1 MKQIVFLIA
10 VLAVGVALAFALFPK
25 DSSSTLNVNQVGA
38 DPLAYSGTITVAGV
52 MAGIAPDNP
61 QVFGMFDVKELQCK
75 TPNCNKLYLPVR
87 NLGTMP
93 KPGDEVL
100 VTGSFIPA
108 GSSVVFE
115 AKSIKVV
122 RHHQIGG

>member
-1 MKQIVFLIA
+1 MKQLIFLVA
-10 VLAVGVALAFALFPK
+10 ALAVGITLAFFLFTK
-25 DSSSTLNVNQVGA
+25 DSNASLSVNQVGA
-38 DPLAYSGTITVAGV
+38 DPFAFKGTITVAGV

-61 QVFGMFDVKELQCK
+61 QVFGMFDIKELQCT

-87 NLGTMP
+87 HKGEMP

-100 VTGSFIPA
+100 VTGSFVPA
-108 GSSVVFE
+108 GGGVMFD
-115 AKSIKVV
+115 ATSIKVV